1 MAIDFPNSPAT
12 NDTYSYGGK
21 TWIWNG
27 TAWQAVIINPIQ
39 GLQGVIGLQGI
50 KGSQGIVSSTTAP
63 ASTETLWI
71 DTTSNTLGVPPS
83 SLTINTSTPLS
94 GGGDLTSNRTISLDT
109 SADQIVISTQVFS

>member
-1 MAIDFPNSPAT
+1 MPIDFPNSPAT
-12 NDTYSYGGK
+12 NDTYSFGGK
-21 TWIWNG
+21 TWIWTG
-27 TAWQAVIINPIQ
+27 VSWKAVITNPIQ
-39 GLQGVIGLQGI
+39 GLQGVTGIQGI
-50 KGSQGIVSSTTAP
+50 KGSQGIVASSSTP

>member
-21 TWIWNG
+21 TWKWNG
-27 TAWQAVIINPIQ
+27 TAWQAVITTPIQ

-50 KGSQGIVSSTTAP
+50 KGTQGIVSSTTAP

-71 DTTSNTLGVPPS
+71 DTTTNTLGVPSS
-83 SLTINTSTPLS
+83 SLTINTTSPLS